1 MIDMTAFIP
10 LHKLMSKGRASEHSV
25 CHNRDDIVHW
35 QAFSN
40 GVASLAHGLKLR
52 SETRWLLIT
61 HDTLD
66 FSIQLLALLYA
77 GKQVIIPPNTQTGTL
92 TQLAGEFDAVV
103 SNELVSLDVYPAILS
118 AIDPYVTAIEL
129 YTSGSTGKPKRVRKT
144 LAQFEAEI
152 QVLEALWG
160 NSLADNGIVATV
172 PHHHIYGLI
181 FRILWPLS
189 AGRVFDAVTCAHP
202 DVLKER
208 ITKFNKSILVSSPA
222 QLSRLPEHAELST
235 LLASTDLIFSS
246 GGPLSA
252 TTATEF
258 YKKIG
263 YDPIEIFGS
272 TETGGIAWRKQYTS
286 TAWQTLEG
294 IVVTRNDD
302 GAMVLISPFLANMS
316 AQILDDA
323 IDMLPD
329 GTFKLL
335 GRLDRVVKIEEK
347 RLSLPEMESLLIT
360 HSLVT
365 AAVATSLSGHRQSV
379 GVAVE
384 LSVDGIQQLNQ
395 YGRRHVIQQLRRHL
409 SERFEAILLPRY
421 WRFVDQMPLNAQGKL
436 THSAISTL
444 FSSKDNHHVA
454 S

>member
-1 MIDMTAFIP
+1 MTTFIS
-10 LHKLMSKGRASEHSV
+10 LHKLMSTGRASEHSV
-25 CHNRDDIVHW
+25 CHNGEDIVSW

-40 GVASLAHGLKLR
+40 GVTSLAHVLKLR
-52 SETRWLLIT
+52 SETRWLLIA

-103 SNELVSLDVYPAILS
+103 SYEFASLDACPPILS
-118 AIDPYVTAIEL
+118 AIDPHVATIDL
-129 YTSGSTGKPKRVRKT
+129 YTSGSTGKPKHVRKT

-160 NSLADNGIVATV
+160 GALADNAVVATV

-181 FRILWPLS
+181 FRVLWPLS
-189 AGRVFDAVTCAHP
+189 AGRVFDTVTCAHP
-202 DVLKER
+202 DLLKER
-208 ITKFNKSILVSSPA
+208 IAKFNKSILVSSPA
-222 QLSRLPEHAELST
+222 QLSRLPELTELPILMAT
-235 LLASTDLIFSS
+235 TDLIFSS
-246 GGPLSA
+246 GGPLS
-252 TTATEF
+252 TITSTEF
-258 YKKIG
+258 YQKIG
-263 YDPIEIFGS
+263 YDPIEVFGS
-272 TETGGIAWRKQYTS
+272 TETGGIAWRRQYTNV
-286 TAWQTLEG
+286 AWQTLDG
-294 IVVTRNDD
+294 VVVSRNDD

-316 AQILDDA
+316 AQVLDDA

-347 RLSLPEMESLLIT
+347 RLSLPEMEALLDT
-360 HSLVT
+360 HSLV
-365 AAVATSLSGHRQSV
+365 AAAAATSLSGHRQSV
-379 GVAVE
+379 GVVVE

-395 YGRRHVIQQLRRHL
+395 YGRRHVIQQLRQHL
-409 SERFEAILLPRY
+409 SKRFEAVLLPRY
-421 WRFVDQMPLNAQGKL
+421 WRFVEQMPLNAQGKL
-436 THSAISTL
+436 TYAAISTL